1 MQKEI
6 SKNKEDSKVDKRDIL
21 MIVIFVLSIAAVF
34 YRYLFPIPI
43 LSLILGIIYSKK
55 GLNYKKNIIVG
66 IIALILIFIQ
76 VLFPPLDYDP
86 YDYSRVMEI
95 SKEISVNFPDD
106 GECAITLFDR
116 EKYNSEAYIYMMGSI
131 YVKESFNEFLN
142 EIESNKNWIKKLDN
156 KLSTLVPFGAPKKDD
171 YFLIYN
177 VTLNEYN
184 TVPENEKDGFIFYYL
199 SYNIDKKEIY
209 IAKLEISP
217 QVKK

>member
-1 MQKEI
+1 MI
-6 SKNKEDSKVDKRDIL
+6 IL
-21 MIVIFVLSIAAVF
+21 FVLSIVSIF

-43 LSLILGIIYSKK
+43 LSSILGIIYSKK

-66 IIALILIFIQ
+66 MIALILIFIQ

-86 YDYSRVMEI
+86 YDYNRVTEI
-95 SKEISVNFPDD
+95 GKEIGVKFPDD
-106 GECAITLFDR
+106 GECSITLFDR

-131 YVKESFNEFLN
+131 YVKENSDEFLN

-171 YFLIYN
+171 YYLIYN

-184 TVPENEKDGFIFYYL
+184 KVPEDEEDDFIFYYL
-199 SYNIDKKEIY
+199 SYNINKKEVY
-209 IAKLEISP
+209 ISKLEISSR
-217 QVKK
+217 VKKS